1 MAVESLSILT
11 YFLPHLIGISL
22 GLISGLIPG
31 VGNFVL
37 MLLIWPLLSK
47 LGIFELLMMYASM
60 AAISQY
66 IGSIPAIVY
75 GIPGESS
82 SYPAVAESK
91 RLTTTTQVSQAI
103 SGSAFGS
110 AAGSMLIVILCYTF
124 AEYTD
129 LIKYFYNT
137 KILVGLLLTVTLVMI
152 FTVNNRWYIN
162 VLLIASGLLL
172 GLIGYNSYLGINF
185 ATFGNM
191 YLYAGLPMPVV
202 LICLFA
208 IPQMMHHINSDV
220 DKKIGKAYD
229 LGKLYIL
236 NPLALVGSTLI
247 GFFGGLIPG
256 LTTVFSSTAA
266 YNVSMMFTKDPVKRI
281 VVSETA
287 NNAGAFSML
296 LPLLIFG
303 VPLIGSE
310 AILLFLMEQKGYNL
324 VQYKFSDFL
333 PQLALGLALV
343 NLVGFLI
350 AWPLSRVVPI
360 FYKINLK
367 ILLSLL
373 IFALFCVTL
382 YTGYMNYSMQYYF
395 VCFIILAP
403 IGVLLR
409 NVDTLPLVFA
419 FIIHNKLIDG
429 TFRLYQLIN

>member
-1 MAVESLSILT
+1 LDIY
-11 YFLPHLIGISL
+11 YFVPHLVGVGL

-37 MLLIWPLLSK
+37 MLLAWPFLTVF
-47 LGIFELLMMYASM
+47 GIVELLIMYASM

-82 SYPAVAESK
+82 SYPAVAESRNLK
-91 RLTTTTQVSQAI
+91 TIPQVSNAI

-110 AAGSMLIVILCYTF
+110 AVGSLVVVGLCYAF
-124 AEYTD
+124 VEYTP

-137 KILVGLLLTVTLVMI
+137 YVLVGLLLAVTLAMI
-152 FTVNNRWYIN
+152 VTCGNRWYVNALYI
-162 VLLIASGLLL
+162 VSGLGL
-172 GLIGYNSYLGINF
+172 GIIGYNSYLNINV
-185 ATFGNM
+185 ATFGNT

-208 IPQMMHHINSDV
+208 IPQMLHHWDADIA
-220 DKKIGKAYD
+220 KTKAKAYE
-229 LGKLYIL
+229 LGRVYIL
-236 NPLALVGSTLI
+236 NPLALLASTAI

-266 YNVSMMFTKDPVKRI
+266 YNASMLVTKDPVNRI

-310 AILLFLMEQKGYNL
+310 AILLFLMEQKGFNL
-324 VQYKFSDFL
+324 VQFEFSDFL
-333 PQLALGLALV
+333 PELALGLVLV
-343 NLVGFLI
+343 NFIGFMI
-350 AWPLSRVVPI
+350 AWPLSKMVPV
-360 FYKINLK
+360 FYNFNLK
-367 ILLSLL
+367 ILISLL
-373 IFALFCVTL
+373 IIALFGVTL
-382 YTGYMNYSMQYYF
+382 YTGLMNYSMLYYLI
-395 VCFIILAP
+395 CFAVLAP
-403 IGVLLR
+403 IGMLLR
-409 NVDTLPLVFA
+409 NTDTLPLVFA

-429 TFRLYQLIN
+429 VFRLNQLLF

>member
-1 MAVESLSILT
+1 MDIY
-11 YFLPHLIGISL
+11 YFVPHLVGVGL

-37 MLLIWPLLSK
+37 MLLVWPFLSVF
-47 LGIFELLMMYASM
+47 GIVELLIMYASM

-82 SYPAVAESK
+82 SYPAVAES
-91 RLTTTTQVSQAI
+91 RNLTSVSQVSHAI

-110 AAGSMLIVILCYTF
+110 VVGSLTVVGLCYAF
-124 AEYTD
+124 VEYTD
-129 LIKYFYNT
+129 LIKYFYST
-137 KILVGLLLTVTLVMI
+137 KILVGLLLLVTLVMI
-152 FTVNNRWYIN
+152 FTVNNRWWVN
-162 VLLIASGLLL
+162 FMLILSGIGL
-172 GLIGYNSYLGINF
+172 GMIGYNSYLNINF

-191 YLYAGLPMPVV
+191 HLYAGLPMPVV

-208 IPQMMHHINSDV
+208 IPQMLHHWDTEITKSIN
-220 DKKIGKAYD
+220 KTYE
-229 LGKLYIL
+229 LGRLYIL
-236 NPLALVGSTLI
+236 NPVALIGSTVI

-266 YNVSMMFTKDPVKRI
+266 YNASMLFTKDPVKRI

-310 AILLFLMEQKGYNL
+310 AILLFLMEQKGFNL
-324 VQYKFSDFL
+324 VQFKFSDFL
-333 PQLALGLALV
+333 PELALGLVLV
-343 NLVGFLI
+343 NAIGFMI
-350 AWPLSRVVPI
+350 AWPLSKVVPV
-360 FYKINLK
+360 FYKFNIK
-367 ILLSLL
+367 IVISLL
-373 IFALFCVTL
+373 IIGLFFVTL
-382 YTGYMNYSMQYYF
+382 YTGYMNYSMAYYL
-395 VCFIILAP
+395 VCFVVLAP
-403 IGVLLR
+403 LGVLLR

-429 TFRLYQLIN
+429 LFRLHQLS

>member
-1 MAVESLSILT
+1 MDIY
-11 YFLPHLIGISL
+11 YFVPHLVGVGL

-37 MLLIWPLLSK
+37 MLLVWPFLSVF
-47 LGIFELLMMYASM
+47 GIVELLIMYASM

-82 SYPAVAESK
+82 SYPAVAES
-91 RLTTTTQVSQAI
+91 RNLTSVSQVSHAI

-110 AAGSMLIVILCYTF
+110 VVGSLTVVGLCYAF
-124 AEYTD
+124 VEYTD
-129 LIKYFYNT
+129 LIKHFYNT
-137 KILVGLLLTVTLVMI
+137 KILVGLLLLVTLVMI
-152 FTVNNRWYIN
+152 FTVNNRWWVN
-162 VLLIASGLLL
+162 FMLILSGIGL
-172 GLIGYNSYLGINF
+172 GMIGYNSYLNINF

-191 YLYAGLPMPVV
+191 HLYAGLPMPVV

-208 IPQMMHHINSDV
+208 IPQMLHHWDTEITKSLN
-220 DKKIGKAYD
+220 KTYE
-229 LGKLYIL
+229 LGRLYIL
-236 NPLALVGSTLI
+236 NPVALLGSTVI

-266 YNVSMMFTKDPVKRI
+266 YNASMLFTKDPVKRI

-310 AILLFLMEQKGYNL
+310 AILLFLMEQKGFNL
-324 VQYKFSDFL
+324 VQFKFSDFL
-333 PQLALGLALV
+333 PELALGLVVV
-343 NLVGFLI
+343 NAVGFMM
-350 AWPLSRVVPI
+350 AWPLSKMVPS
-360 FYKINLK
+360 FYRFNIKI
-367 ILLSLL
+367 IISLL
-373 IFALFCVTL
+373 IIALFFVTL
-382 YTGYMNYSMQYYF
+382 YTGYINYSMAYYF
-395 VCFIILAP
+395 VCFVVLAP

-429 TFRLYQLIN
+429 LFRLYQLS

>member
-1 MAVESLSILT
+1 M
-11 YFLPHLIGISL
+11 YFVPHLVGIGF

-37 MLLIWPLLSK
+37 MLLAWPFLSMF
-47 LGIFELLMMYASM
+47 GIFELLMMYASM

-91 RLTTTTQVSQAI
+91 RLTKQKQVSQSI

-110 AAGSMLIVILCYTF
+110 AFGSLLVVGLCYLF
-124 AEYTD
+124 IDYTD
-129 LIKYFYNT
+129 LIKHFYNT

-152 FTVNNRWYIN
+152 FTVNNRWYTNI
-162 VLLIASGLLL
+162 LLIVSGLGL
-172 GLIGYNSYLGINF
+172 GLIGYNSYLNINV
-185 ATFGNM
+185 ATFDNT

-208 IPQMMHHINSDV
+208 IPQMMHHMNADA
-220 DKKIGKAYD
+220 DKILAKTYELSKV
-229 LGKLYIL
+229 YIL
-236 NPLALVGSTLI
+236 NPLALIGSTVI
-247 GFFGGLIPG
+247 GFVGGLIPG

-266 YNVSMMFTKDPVKRI
+266 YNASMLFTKDPVKRI

-310 AILLFLMEQKGYNL
+310 AILLFLMEQKGFNL
-324 VQYKFSDFL
+324 VQFQFSTFL
-333 PQLALGLALV
+333 PELAVGLVIV
-343 NLVGFLI
+343 NVIGFTI
-350 AWPLSRVVPI
+350 AWPLSKMVPL
-360 FYKINLK
+360 FYKFNLK
-367 ILLSLL
+367 IILSIL
-373 IFALFCVTL
+373 IFMLFFVTL
-382 YTGYMNYSMQYYF
+382 YTGHINYTMEYYLI
-395 VCFIILAP
+395 CFIVLAP
-403 IGVLLR
+403 IGVLLK

-429 TFRLYQLIN
+429 LFRLYQLS

>member
-1 MAVESLSILT
+1 MDIY
-11 YFLPHLIGISL
+11 YFVPHLVGVGL

-37 MLLIWPLLSK
+37 MLLVWPFLSVF
-47 LGIFELLMMYASM
+47 GIVELLIMYASM

-82 SYPAVAESK
+82 SYPAVAES
-91 RLTTTTQVSQAI
+91 RNLTSISQVSQAI

-110 AAGSMLIVILCYTF
+110 VVGSLTVVGLCYAF
-124 AEYTD
+124 VEYTD
-129 LIKYFYNT
+129 LIKHFYNT
-137 KILVGLLLTVTLVMI
+137 KILVGLLLLVTLVMI
-152 FTVNNRWYIN
+152 VTVNNRWWVN
-162 VLLIASGLLL
+162 SMLILSGIGL
-172 GLIGYNSYLGINF
+172 GMIGYNSYLNINF
-185 ATFGNM
+185 ATFGNT

-208 IPQMMHHINSDV
+208 IPQMLHHWDTEITKSLN
-220 DKKIGKAYD
+220 KTYE
-229 LGKLYIL
+229 LGRLYIL
-236 NPLALVGSTLI
+236 NPVALLGSTLI

-266 YNVSMMFTKDPVKRI
+266 YNASMLFTKDPVKRI

-310 AILLFLMEQKGYNL
+310 AILLFLMEQKGFNL
-324 VQYKFSDFL
+324 VQFKFSDFL
-333 PQLALGLALV
+333 PELALGLVVV
-343 NLVGFLI
+343 NAVGFMM
-350 AWPLSRVVPI
+350 AWPLSKMVPS
-360 FYKINLK
+360 FYRFNIKI
-367 ILLSLL
+367 IISLL
-373 IFALFCVTL
+373 IIALFFVTL
-382 YTGYMNYSMQYYF
+382 YTGYMNYSMAYYLICF
-395 VCFIILAP
+395 VVLAP

-419 FIIHNKLIDG
+419 FIIHNKLVDG
-429 TFRLYQLIN
+429 LFRLNQLL

>member
-1 MAVESLSILT
+1 LDIY
-11 YFLPHLIGISL
+11 YFVPHLVGVGL

-37 MLLIWPLLSK
+37 MLLVWPFLSVF
-47 LGIFELLMMYASM
+47 GIVELLIMYASM

-82 SYPAVAESK
+82 SYPAVAES
-91 RLTTTTQVSQAI
+91 RNLTSISQVSQAI

-110 AAGSMLIVILCYTF
+110 VVGSLTVVGLCYAF
-124 AEYTD
+124 VEYTD
-129 LIKYFYNT
+129 SIKYFYST
-137 KILVGLLLTVTLVMI
+137 KILVGLLLLVTLVMI
-152 FTVNNRWYIN
+152 VTVNNRWWIN
-162 VLLIASGLLL
+162 FLLILSGIGL
-172 GLIGYNSYLGINF
+172 GMIGYNSYLNINF

-191 YLYAGLPMPVV
+191 HLYAGLPMPVV

-208 IPQMMHHINSDV
+208 IPQMLHHWDTEITKSIN
-220 DKKIGKAYD
+220 KTYE
-229 LGKLYIL
+229 LGRLYIL
-236 NPLALVGSTLI
+236 NPVALLGSTLI

-266 YNVSMMFTKDPVKRI
+266 YNASMLFTKDPVKRI

-310 AILLFLMEQKGYNL
+310 AILLFLMEQKGFNL
-324 VQYKFSDFL
+324 VQFKFSDFL
-333 PQLALGLALV
+333 PELALGLVVV
-343 NLVGFLI
+343 NAVGFMM
-350 AWPLSRVVPI
+350 AWPLSKMVPS
-360 FYKINLK
+360 FYRFNIKI
-367 ILLSLL
+367 IISLL
-373 IFALFCVTL
+373 IIALFFVTL
-382 YTGYMNYSMQYYF
+382 YTGYMNYSMAYYF
-395 VCFIILAP
+395 VCFVILAP

-419 FIIHNKLIDG
+419 FIIHNKLVDG
-429 TFRLYQLIN
+429 LFRLYQLS

>member
-1 MAVESLSILT
+1 MDIY
-11 YFLPHLIGISL
+11 YFVPHLVGVGL

-37 MLLIWPLLSK
+37 MLLVWPFLSVF
-47 LGIFELLMMYASM
+47 GIVELLIMYASM

-82 SYPAVAESK
+82 SYPAVAES
-91 RLTTTTQVSQAI
+91 RNLTSISQVSQAI

-110 AAGSMLIVILCYTF
+110 VVGSLTVVGLCYAF
-124 AEYTD
+124 VEYTD
-129 LIKYFYNT
+129 LIKYFYST
-137 KILVGLLLTVTLVMI
+137 KILVGLLLLVTLVMI
-152 FTVNNRWYIN
+152 FTVNNRWWVN
-162 VLLIASGLLL
+162 FVLILSGIGL
-172 GLIGYNSYLGINF
+172 GMIGYNSYLNINF

-191 YLYAGLPMPVV
+191 HLYAGLPMPVV

-208 IPQMMHHINSDV
+208 IPQMLHHWDTEITNGIN
-220 DKKIGKAYD
+220 KTYE
-229 LGKLYIL
+229 LGRLYIL
-236 NPLALVGSTLI
+236 NPVALFGSTLI

-266 YNVSMMFTKDPVKRI
+266 YNASMLFTKDPVKRI

-310 AILLFLMEQKGYNL
+310 AILLFLMEQKGFNL
-324 VQYKFSDFL
+324 VQFKFSDFL
-333 PQLALGLALV
+333 PELALGLVVV
-343 NLVGFLI
+343 NAVGFMM
-350 AWPLSRVVPI
+350 AWPLSKMVPS
-360 FYKINLK
+360 FYRFNIKI
-367 ILLSLL
+367 IISLL
-373 IFALFCVTL
+373 IIALFFVTL
-382 YTGYMNYSMQYYF
+382 YTGYMNYSTAYYL
-395 VCFIILAP
+395 VCFAILAP
-403 IGVLLR
+403 MGVLLR

-419 FIIHNKLIDG
+419 FIIHNKLVDG
-429 TFRLYQLIN
+429 LFRLYQLS

>member
-1 MAVESLSILT
+1 LDIY
-11 YFLPHLIGISL
+11 YFVPHLVGVGL

-37 MLLIWPLLSK
+37 MLLAWPFLTVF
-47 LGIFELLMMYASM
+47 GIVELLIMYASM

-82 SYPAVAESK
+82 SYPAVAESRNLK
-91 RLTTTTQVSQAI
+91 TIPQVSNAI

-110 AAGSMLIVILCYTF
+110 AVGSLVVVGLCYAF
-124 AEYTD
+124 VEYTP

-137 KILVGLLLTVTLVMI
+137 YVLVGLLLAVTLAMI
-152 FTVNNRWYIN
+152 VTCGNRWYVNALYI
-162 VLLIASGLLL
+162 VSGLGL
-172 GLIGYNSYLGINF
+172 GIIGYNSYLNINI
-185 ATFGNM
+185 ATFDNIH
-191 YLYAGLPMPVV
+191 LYAGLPMPVV

-208 IPQMMHHINSDV
+208 IPQMLHHWDADIA
-220 DKKIGKAYD
+220 KTKAKAYE
-229 LGKLYIL
+229 LGRVYIL
-236 NPLALVGSTLI
+236 NPLALLASTAI

-266 YNVSMMFTKDPVKRI
+266 YNASMLVTKDPVKRI

-310 AILLFLMEQKGYNL
+310 AILLFLMEQKGFNL
-324 VQYKFSDFL
+324 VQFEFSDFL
-333 PQLALGLALV
+333 PELALGLVLV
-343 NLVGFLI
+343 NFIGFMI
-350 AWPLSRVVPI
+350 AWPLSKMVPV
-360 FYKINLK
+360 FYNFNLK
-367 ILLSLL
+367 ILISLL
-373 IFALFCVTL
+373 IIALFGVTL
-382 YTGYMNYSMQYYF
+382 YTGLMNYSMLYYLI
-395 VCFIILAP
+395 CFAVLAP
-403 IGVLLR
+403 IGMLLR
-409 NVDTLPLVFA
+409 NTDTLPLVFA

-429 TFRLYQLIN
+429 VFRLNQLLF

>member
-1 MAVESLSILT
+1 MDIY
-11 YFLPHLIGISL
+11 YFVPHLVGVGL

-37 MLLIWPLLSK
+37 MLLVWPFLSVF
-47 LGIFELLMMYASM
+47 GIVELLIMYASM

-82 SYPAVAESK
+82 SYPAVAES
-91 RLTTTTQVSQAI
+91 RNLTSISQVSQAI

-110 AAGSMLIVILCYTF
+110 VVGSLTVVGLCYAF
-124 AEYTD
+124 VEYTD
-129 LIKYFYNT
+129 LIKYFYST
-137 KILVGLLLTVTLVMI
+137 KILVGLLLLVTLVMI
-152 FTVNNRWYIN
+152 FTVNNRWWVN
-162 VLLIASGLLL
+162 FLLILSGIGL
-172 GLIGYNSYLGINF
+172 GMIGYNSYLNINF

-191 YLYAGLPMPVV
+191 HLYAGLPMPVV

-208 IPQMMHHINSDV
+208 IPQMLHHWDTEITKSIN
-220 DKKIGKAYD
+220 KTYE
-229 LGKLYIL
+229 LGRLYIL
-236 NPLALVGSTLI
+236 NPVALFGSTLI

-266 YNVSMMFTKDPVKRI
+266 YNASMLFTKDPVKRI

-310 AILLFLMEQKGYNL
+310 AILLFLMEQKGFNL
-324 VQYKFSDFL
+324 VQFKFSDFL
-333 PQLALGLALV
+333 PELALGLVVV
-343 NLVGFLI
+343 NAVGFMM
-350 AWPLSRVVPI
+350 AWPLSKMVPS
-360 FYKINLK
+360 FYRFDIKI
-367 ILLSLL
+367 IISLL
-373 IFALFCVTL
+373 IIALFFVTL
-382 YTGYMNYSMQYYF
+382 YTGYINYSMAYYF
-395 VCFIILAP
+395 VCFVILAP

-419 FIIHNKLIDG
+419 FIIHNKLVDG
-429 TFRLYQLIN
+429 LFRLYQLS

>member
-1 MAVESLSILT
+1 MDIY
-11 YFLPHLIGISL
+11 YFVPHLVGVGL

-37 MLLIWPLLSK
+37 MLLVWPFLSVF
-47 LGIFELLMMYASM
+47 GIVELLIMYASM

-82 SYPAVAESK
+82 SYPAVAES
-91 RLTTTTQVSQAI
+91 RNLTSISQVSQAI

-110 AAGSMLIVILCYTF
+110 VVGSLTVVGLCYAF
-124 AEYTD
+124 VEYTD
-129 LIKYFYNT
+129 LIKYFYST
-137 KILVGLLLTVTLVMI
+137 KILVGLLLLVTLVMI
-152 FTVNNRWYIN
+152 FTVNNRWWVN
-162 VLLIASGLLL
+162 FVLILSGIGL
-172 GLIGYNSYLGINF
+172 GMIGYNSYLNINF

-191 YLYAGLPMPVV
+191 HLYAGLPMPVV

-208 IPQMMHHINSDV
+208 IPQMLHHWDTEITKSIN
-220 DKKIGKAYD
+220 KTYE
-229 LGKLYIL
+229 LGRLYIL
-236 NPLALVGSTLI
+236 NPVALLGSTLI

-266 YNVSMMFTKDPVKRI
+266 YNASMLFTKDPVKRI

-310 AILLFLMEQKGYNL
+310 AILLFLMEQKGFNL
-324 VQYKFSDFL
+324 VQFKFGDFL
-333 PQLALGLALV
+333 PELALGLVVV
-343 NLVGFLI
+343 NAVGFMM
-350 AWPLSRVVPI
+350 AWPLSKMVPS
-360 FYKINLK
+360 FYRFDIKI
-367 ILLSLL
+367 IISLL
-373 IFALFCVTL
+373 IIALFFVTL
-382 YTGYMNYSMQYYF
+382 YTGYMNYSMAYYF
-395 VCFIILAP
+395 VCFVVLAP

-419 FIIHNKLIDG
+419 FIIHNKLVDG
-429 TFRLYQLIN
+429 LFRLYQLS

>member
-1 MAVESLSILT
+1 MDIY
-11 YFLPHLIGISL
+11 YFVPHLVGVGL

-37 MLLIWPLLSK
+37 MLLVWPFLSVF
-47 LGIFELLMMYASM
+47 GIVELLIMYASM

-82 SYPAVAESK
+82 SYPAVAES
-91 RLTTTTQVSQAI
+91 RNLTSISQVSQAI

-110 AAGSMLIVILCYTF
+110 VVGSLTVVGLCYAF
-124 AEYTD
+124 VEYTD
-129 LIKYFYNT
+129 LIKYFYST
-137 KILVGLLLTVTLVMI
+137 KILVGLLLLVTLVMI
-152 FTVNNRWYIN
+152 FTVNNRWWVN
-162 VLLIASGLLL
+162 FMLILSGIGL
-172 GLIGYNSYLGINF
+172 GMIGYNSYLNINF

-191 YLYAGLPMPVV
+191 HLYAGLPMPVV

-208 IPQMMHHINSDV
+208 IPQMLHHWNTEITKSLN
-220 DKKIGKAYD
+220 KTYE
-229 LGKLYIL
+229 LGRLYIL
-236 NPLALVGSTLI
+236 NPVALLGSTVI

-266 YNVSMMFTKDPVKRI
+266 YNASMLFTKDPVKRI

-310 AILLFLMEQKGYNL
+310 AILLFLMEQKGFNL
-324 VQYKFSDFL
+324 VQFKFSDFL
-333 PQLALGLALV
+333 PELALGLVVV
-343 NLVGFLI
+343 NAVGFMM
-350 AWPLSRVVPI
+350 AWPLSKIVPS
-360 FYKINLK
+360 FYKFDIK
-367 ILLSLL
+367 IIISLL
-373 IFALFCVTL
+373 IIALFFVTL
-382 YTGYMNYSMQYYF
+382 YTGYMNYSMTYYL
-395 VCFIILAP
+395 VCFVVLAP
-403 IGVLLR
+403 LGVLLR

-419 FIIHNKLIDG
+419 FIIHNKLVDG
-429 TFRLYQLIN
+429 LFRLHQLS

>member
-1 MAVESLSILT
+1 MDIY
-11 YFLPHLIGISL
+11 YFVPHLVGVGL
-22 GLISGLIPG
+22 GLVSGLIPG

-37 MLLIWPLLSK
+37 MLLVWPFLSVF
-47 LGIFELLMMYASM
+47 GIVELLIMYASM

-82 SYPAVAESK
+82 SYPAVAES
-91 RLTTTTQVSQAI
+91 RNLTSVSQVSQAI

-110 AAGSMLIVILCYTF
+110 VVGSLAVVGLCYAF
-124 AEYTD
+124 VEYTD
-129 LIKYFYNT
+129 LIKYFYST
-137 KILVGLLLTVTLVMI
+137 KILVGLLLLVTLVMI
-152 FTVNNRWYIN
+152 FTVNNRWWVN
-162 VLLIASGLLL
+162 FMLILSGIGL
-172 GLIGYNSYLGINF
+172 GMIGYNSYLNINF

-191 YLYAGLPMPVV
+191 HLYAGLPMPVV

-208 IPQMMHHINSDV
+208 IPQMLHHWDTEITKSLN
-220 DKKIGKAYD
+220 KTYE
-229 LGKLYIL
+229 LGRLYIL
-236 NPLALVGSTLI
+236 NPVALLGSTVI

-266 YNVSMMFTKDPVKRI
+266 YNASMLFTKDPVKRI

-310 AILLFLMEQKGYNL
+310 AILLFLMEQKGFNL
-324 VQYKFSDFL
+324 VQFKFSDFL
-333 PQLALGLALV
+333 PELALGLVVV
-343 NLVGFLI
+343 NAVGFMI
-350 AWPLSRVVPI
+350 AWPLSKMVPS
-360 FYKINLK
+360 FYRFNIKI
-367 ILLSLL
+367 IISLL
-373 IFALFCVTL
+373 IIALFFVTL
-382 YTGYMNYSMQYYF
+382 YTGYMNYSMAYYL
-395 VCFIILAP
+395 VCFVVLAP
-403 IGVLLR
+403 LGVLLR

-429 TFRLYQLIN
+429 LFRLHQLS

>member
-1 MAVESLSILT
+1 LDIY
-11 YFLPHLIGISL
+11 YFVPHLVGVGL

-37 MLLIWPLLSK
+37 MLLVWPFLSVF
-47 LGIFELLMMYASM
+47 GIVELLIMYASM

-82 SYPAVAESK
+82 SYPAVAES
-91 RLTTTTQVSQAI
+91 RNLTSISQVSQAI

-110 AAGSMLIVILCYTF
+110 VVGSLTVVGLCYAF
-124 AEYTD
+124 VEYTD
-129 LIKYFYNT
+129 LIKYFYST
-137 KILVGLLLTVTLVMI
+137 KILVGLLLLVTLVMI
-152 FTVNNRWYIN
+152 FTVNNRRWVN
-162 VLLIASGLLL
+162 FVLILSGIGL
-172 GLIGYNSYLGINF
+172 GMIGYNSYLNINF

-191 YLYAGLPMPVV
+191 HLYAGLPMPVV

-208 IPQMMHHINSDV
+208 IPQMLHHWDTEITKSIN
-220 DKKIGKAYD
+220 KTYE
-229 LGKLYIL
+229 LGRLYIL
-236 NPLALVGSTLI
+236 NPVALFGSTLI

-266 YNVSMMFTKDPVKRI
+266 YNASMLFTKDPVKRI

-310 AILLFLMEQKGYNL
+310 AILLFLMEQKGFNL
-324 VQYKFSDFL
+324 VQFKFSDFL
-333 PQLALGLALV
+333 PELALGLVVV
-343 NLVGFLI
+343 NAVGFMM
-350 AWPLSRVVPI
+350 AWPLSKMVPS
-360 FYKINLK
+360 FYRFDIKI
-367 ILLSLL
+367 IISLL
-373 IFALFCVTL
+373 IIALFFVTL
-382 YTGYMNYSMQYYF
+382 YTGYINYSMAYYF
-395 VCFIILAP
+395 VCFVILAP

-419 FIIHNKLIDG
+419 FIIHNKLVDG
-429 TFRLYQLIN
+429 LFRLYQLS

>member
-1 MAVESLSILT
+1 MDIY
-11 YFLPHLIGISL
+11 YFVPHLVGVGL

-37 MLLIWPLLSK
+37 MLLVWPFLSVF
-47 LGIFELLMMYASM
+47 GIVELLIMYASM

-82 SYPAVAESK
+82 SYPAVAES
-91 RLTTTTQVSQAI
+91 RNLTTVQQVSQAI

-110 AAGSMLIVILCYTF
+110 VVGSLTVVGLCYAF
-124 AEYTD
+124 VEYTD
-129 LIKYFYNT
+129 LIKYFYST
-137 KILVGLLLTVTLVMI
+137 KILVGLLLLVTLVMI
-152 FTVNNRWYIN
+152 FTVNNRWWVN
-162 VLLIASGLLL
+162 FMLILSGIGL
-172 GLIGYNSYLGINF
+172 GMIGYNSYLNINF

-191 YLYAGLPMPVV
+191 HLYAGLPMPVV

-208 IPQMMHHINSDV
+208 IPQMLHHWNTEITKSLN
-220 DKKIGKAYD
+220 KTYE
-229 LGKLYIL
+229 LGRLYIL
-236 NPLALVGSTLI
+236 NPVALLGSTVI

-266 YNVSMMFTKDPVKRI
+266 YNASMLFTKDPVKRI

-310 AILLFLMEQKGYNL
+310 AILLFLMEQKGFNL
-324 VQYKFSDFL
+324 VQFKFSDFL
-333 PQLALGLALV
+333 PELALGLVVV
-343 NLVGFLI
+343 NAVGFMM
-350 AWPLSRVVPI
+350 AWPLSKIVPS
-360 FYKINLK
+360 FYKFDIK
-367 ILLSLL
+367 IIISLL
-373 IFALFCVTL
+373 IIALFFVTL
-382 YTGYMNYSMQYYF
+382 YTGYMNYSMTYYL
-395 VCFIILAP
+395 VCFVVLAP
-403 IGVLLR
+403 LGVLLR

-419 FIIHNKLIDG
+419 FIIHNKLVDG
-429 TFRLYQLIN
+429 LFRLHQLS

>member
-1 MAVESLSILT
+1 V
-11 YFLPHLIGISL
+11 GVGL
-22 GLISGLIPG
+22 GLVSGLIPG

-37 MLLIWPLLSK
+37 MLLIWPFLSVF
-47 LGIFELLMMYASM
+47 GIVELLIMYASM

-82 SYPAVAESK
+82 SYPAVAES
-91 RLTTTTQVSQAI
+91 RNLTTMQQVSHAI

-110 AAGSMLIVILCYTF
+110 VVGSLTVVGLCYAF
-124 AEYTD
+124 VEYTD
-129 LIKYFYNT
+129 LIKYFYST
-137 KILVGLLLTVTLVMI
+137 KILVGLLLLVTLVMI
-152 FTVNNRWYIN
+152 VTVNNRWWIN
-162 VLLIASGLLL
+162 LTLILSGIGL
-172 GLIGYNSYLGINF
+172 GMIGYNSYLNVNI
-185 ATFGNM
+185 ATFDNIH
-191 YLYAGLPMPVV
+191 LYAGLPMPVV

-208 IPQMMHHINSDV
+208 IPQMMHHWNTEITKSLS
-220 DKKIGKAYD
+220 KTYE
-229 LGKLYIL
+229 LGRLYIL
-236 NPLALVGSTLI
+236 NPVALFGSTLI

-266 YNVSMMFTKDPVKRI
+266 YNASMLFTKDPVKRI

-310 AILLFLMEQKGYNL
+310 AILLFLMEQKGFNL
-324 VQYKFSDFL
+324 VQFKFSDFL
-333 PQLALGLALV
+333 PELALGLVLV
-343 NLVGFLI
+343 NAIGFMI
-350 AWPLSRVVPI
+350 AWPLSKAVPV
-360 FYKINLK
+360 FYKFNIK
-367 ILLSLL
+367 IVISLL
-373 IFALFCVTL
+373 IIGLFFVTL
-382 YTGYMNYSMQYYF
+382 YTGYMNYSTAYYLI
-395 VCFIILAP
+395 CFAILAP

-429 TFRLYQLIN
+429 LFRLYQLS

>member
-1 MAVESLSILT
+1 MDIY
-11 YFLPHLIGISL
+11 YFVPHLVGVGL

-37 MLLIWPLLSK
+37 MLLVWPFLSVF
-47 LGIFELLMMYASM
+47 GIVELLIMYASM

-82 SYPAVAESK
+82 SYPAVAES
-91 RLTTTTQVSQAI
+91 RNLTSISQVSQAI

-110 AAGSMLIVILCYTF
+110 VVGSLTVVGLCYAF
-124 AEYTD
+124 VEYTD
-129 LIKYFYNT
+129 LIKYFYST
-137 KILVGLLLTVTLVMI
+137 KILVGLLLLVTLVMI
-152 FTVNNRWYIN
+152 FTVNNRWWVN
-162 VLLIASGLLL
+162 FVLILSGIGL
-172 GLIGYNSYLGINF
+172 GMIGYNSYLNINF

-191 YLYAGLPMPVV
+191 HLYAGLPMPVV

-208 IPQMMHHINSDV
+208 IPQMLHHWDTEITKSIN
-220 DKKIGKAYD
+220 KTYE
-229 LGKLYIL
+229 LGRLYIL
-236 NPLALVGSTLI
+236 NPVALLGSTLI

-266 YNVSMMFTKDPVKRI
+266 YNASMLFTKDPVKRI

-310 AILLFLMEQKGYNL
+310 AILLFLMEQKGFNL
-324 VQYKFSDFL
+324 VQFKFSDFL
-333 PQLALGLALV
+333 PELALGLVVV
-343 NLVGFLI
+343 NAVGFMM
-350 AWPLSRVVPI
+350 AWPLSKMVPS
-360 FYKINLK
+360 FYRFDIKI
-367 ILLSLL
+367 IISLL
-373 IFALFCVTL
+373 IIALFFVTL
-382 YTGYMNYSMQYYF
+382 YTGYMNYSMAYYF
-395 VCFIILAP
+395 VCFVVLAP
-403 IGVLLR
+403 VGVLLR

-419 FIIHNKLIDG
+419 FIIHNKLVDG
-429 TFRLYQLIN
+429 LFRLYQLS

>member
-1 MAVESLSILT
+1 MDIY
-11 YFLPHLIGISL
+11 YFVPHLVGVGL

-37 MLLIWPLLSK
+37 MLLVWPFLSVF
-47 LGIFELLMMYASM
+47 GIVELLIMYASM

-82 SYPAVAESK
+82 SYPAVAES
-91 RLTTTTQVSQAI
+91 RNLTSISQVSQAI

-110 AAGSMLIVILCYTF
+110 VVGSLTVVGLCYAF
-124 AEYTD
+124 VEYTD
-129 LIKYFYNT
+129 LIKYFYST
-137 KILVGLLLTVTLVMI
+137 KILVGLLLLVTLVMI
-152 FTVNNRWYIN
+152 FTVNNRWWVN
-162 VLLIASGLLL
+162 FVLILSGIGL
-172 GLIGYNSYLGINF
+172 GMIGYNSYLNINF

-191 YLYAGLPMPVV
+191 HLYAGLPMPVV

-208 IPQMMHHINSDV
+208 IPQMLHHWDTEITKSIN
-220 DKKIGKAYD
+220 KTYE
-229 LGKLYIL
+229 LGRLYIL
-236 NPLALVGSTLI
+236 NPVALLGSTLI

-266 YNVSMMFTKDPVKRI
+266 YNASMLFTKDPVKRI

-310 AILLFLMEQKGYNL
+310 AILLFLMEQKGFNL
-324 VQYKFSDFL
+324 VQFKFSDFL
-333 PQLALGLALV
+333 PELALGLVVV
-343 NLVGFLI
+343 NAVGFMM
-350 AWPLSRVVPI
+350 AWPLSKMVPS
-360 FYKINLK
+360 FYRFDIKI
-367 ILLSLL
+367 IISLL
-373 IFALFCVTL
+373 IIALFFVTL
-382 YTGYMNYSMQYYF
+382 YTGYMNYSMAYYF
-395 VCFIILAP
+395 VCFMVLAP

-419 FIIHNKLIDG
+419 FIIHNKLVDG
-429 TFRLYQLIN
+429 LFRLYQLS

>member
-1 MAVESLSILT
+1 V
-11 YFLPHLIGISL
+11 GVGL

-37 MLLIWPLLSK
+37 MLLVWPFLSVF
-47 LGIFELLMMYASM
+47 GIVELLIMYASM

-82 SYPAVAESK
+82 SYPAVAES
-91 RLTTTTQVSQAI
+91 RNLTSVSQVSHAI

-110 AAGSMLIVILCYTF
+110 VVGSLTVVGLCYAF
-124 AEYTD
+124 VEYTD
-129 LIKYFYNT
+129 LIKHFYNT
-137 KILVGLLLTVTLVMI
+137 KILVGLLLLVTLVMI
-152 FTVNNRWYIN
+152 FTVNNRWWVN
-162 VLLIASGLLL
+162 FVLILSGIGL
-172 GLIGYNSYLGINF
+172 GMIGYNSYLNINF

-191 YLYAGLPMPVV
+191 HLYAGLPMPVV

-208 IPQMMHHINSDV
+208 IPQMLHHWDTEITKSLN
-220 DKKIGKAYD
+220 KTYE
-229 LGKLYIL
+229 LGRLYIL
-236 NPLALVGSTLI
+236 NPVALLGSTLI

-266 YNVSMMFTKDPVKRI
+266 YNASMLFTKDPVKRI

-310 AILLFLMEQKGYNL
+310 AILLFLMEQKGFNL
-324 VQYKFSDFL
+324 VQFKFSDFL
-333 PQLALGLALV
+333 PELALGLVAV
-343 NLVGFLI
+343 NAIGFMI
-350 AWPLSRVVPI
+350 AWPLSKVVPV
-360 FYKINLK
+360 FYKFNIK
-367 ILLSLL
+367 IVISLL
-373 IFALFCVTL
+373 IIGLFFVTL
-382 YTGYMNYSMQYYF
+382 YTGYMNYSMAYYLI
-395 VCFIILAP
+395 CFLVLAP
-403 IGVLLR
+403 IGVLIR

-419 FIIHNKLIDG
+419 FIIHNKLVDG
-429 TFRLYQLIN
+429 LFRLHQLS

>member
-1 MAVESLSILT
+1 MDIY
-11 YFLPHLIGISL
+11 YFVPHLVGVGL

-37 MLLIWPLLSK
+37 MLLVWPFLSVF
-47 LGIFELLMMYASM
+47 GVVELLIMYASM

-82 SYPAVAESK
+82 SYPAVAES
-91 RLTTTTQVSQAI
+91 RNLTSISQVSQAI

-110 AAGSMLIVILCYTF
+110 VVGSLTVVGLCYAF
-124 AEYTD
+124 VEYTD
-129 LIKYFYNT
+129 LIKYFYST
-137 KILVGLLLTVTLVMI
+137 KMLVGLLLLVTLVMV
-152 FTVNNRWYIN
+152 FTVNNRWWVNFI
-162 VLLIASGLLL
+162 LILSGIGL
-172 GLIGYNSYLGINF
+172 GMIGYNSYLNINF

-191 YLYAGLPMPVV
+191 HLYAGLPMPVV

-208 IPQMMHHINSDV
+208 IPQMLHHWDTEITKSLNNT
-220 DKKIGKAYD
+220 YE
-229 LGKLYIL
+229 LGRLYIL
-236 NPLALVGSTLI
+236 NPVALLGSTVI

-266 YNVSMMFTKDPVKRI
+266 YNASMLFTKDPVKRI

-310 AILLFLMEQKGYNL
+310 AILLFLMEQKGFNL
-324 VQYKFSDFL
+324 VQFKFSDFL
-333 PQLALGLALV
+333 PELALGLVVV
-343 NLVGFLI
+343 NAIGFMM
-350 AWPLSRVVPI
+350 AWPLSKIVPS
-360 FYKINLK
+360 FYRFNIKI
-367 ILLSLL
+367 IISLL
-373 IFALFCVTL
+373 IIALFFVTL
-382 YTGYMNYSMQYYF
+382 YTGYMNYSMAYYL
-395 VCFIILAP
+395 VCFAILAP

-429 TFRLYQLIN
+429 LFRLTQLL

>member
-1 MAVESLSILT
+1 MDIY
-11 YFLPHLIGISL
+11 YFVPHLVGVGL

-37 MLLIWPLLSK
+37 MLLVWPFLSVF
-47 LGIFELLMMYASM
+47 GIVELLIMYASM

-82 SYPAVAESK
+82 SYPAVAES
-91 RLTTTTQVSQAI
+91 RNLTTVQQVSQAI

-110 AAGSMLIVILCYTF
+110 VVGSLTVVGLCYAF
-124 AEYTD
+124 VEYTD
-129 LIKYFYNT
+129 LIKYFYST
-137 KILVGLLLTVTLVMI
+137 KILVGLLLLVTLVMI
-152 FTVNNRWYIN
+152 FTVNNRWWVN
-162 VLLIASGLLL
+162 FMLILSGIGL
-172 GLIGYNSYLGINF
+172 GMIGYNSYLNINF

-191 YLYAGLPMPVV
+191 HLYAGLPMPVV

-208 IPQMMHHINSDV
+208 IPQMLHHWNTEITKSLN
-220 DKKIGKAYD
+220 KTYE
-229 LGKLYIL
+229 LGRLYIL
-236 NPLALVGSTLI
+236 NPVALLGSTVI

-266 YNVSMMFTKDPVKRI
+266 YNASMLFTKDPVKRI

-310 AILLFLMEQKGYNL
+310 AILLFLMEQKGFNL
-324 VQYKFSDFL
+324 VQFKFSDFL
-333 PQLALGLALV
+333 PELALGLVLV
-343 NLVGFLI
+343 NAIGFMI
-350 AWPLSRVVPI
+350 AWPLSKMVPS
-360 FYKINLK
+360 FYRFNIKI
-367 ILLSLL
+367 IISLL
-373 IFALFCVTL
+373 IIALFFVTL
-382 YTGYMNYSMQYYF
+382 YTGYMNYSMAYYF
-395 VCFIILAP
+395 VCFVVLAP

-419 FIIHNKLIDG
+419 FIIHNKLVDG
-429 TFRLYQLIN
+429 LFRLYQLS

>member
-1 MAVESLSILT
+1 MDIY
-11 YFLPHLIGISL
+11 YFVPHLVGVGL

-37 MLLIWPLLSK
+37 MLLVWPFLSVF
-47 LGIFELLMMYASM
+47 GIVELLIMYASM

-82 SYPAVAESK
+82 SYPAVAES
-91 RLTTTTQVSQAI
+91 RNLTSVSQVSHAI

-110 AAGSMLIVILCYTF
+110 VVGSLTVVGLCYAF
-124 AEYTD
+124 VEYTD
-129 LIKYFYNT
+129 LIKYFYST
-137 KILVGLLLTVTLVMI
+137 KILVGLLLLVTLVMI
-152 FTVNNRWYIN
+152 FTVNNRWWVN
-162 VLLIASGLLL
+162 FMLILSGIGL
-172 GLIGYNSYLGINF
+172 GMIGYNSYLNINF

-191 YLYAGLPMPVV
+191 HLYAGLPMPVV

-208 IPQMMHHINSDV
+208 IPQMLHHWDTEITKSLN
-220 DKKIGKAYD
+220 KTYE
-229 LGKLYIL
+229 LGRLYIL
-236 NPLALVGSTLI
+236 NPFALIGSTLI

-266 YNVSMMFTKDPVKRI
+266 YNASMLFTKDPVKRI

-310 AILLFLMEQKGYNL
+310 AILLFLMEQKGFNL
-324 VQYKFSDFL
+324 VQFKFSDFL
-333 PQLALGLALV
+333 PELALGLVVV
-343 NLVGFLI
+343 NAIGFMI
-350 AWPLSRVVPI
+350 AWPLSKMVPS
-360 FYKINLK
+360 FYRFNIKI
-367 ILLSLL
+367 IISLL
-373 IFALFCVTL
+373 IIALFFVTL
-382 YTGYMNYSMQYYF
+382 YTGYMNYSMAYYL
-395 VCFIILAP
+395 VCFVVLAP
-403 IGVLLR
+403 LGVLLR

-429 TFRLYQLIN
+429 LFRLHQLS

>member
-1 MAVESLSILT
+1 MDIY
-11 YFLPHLIGISL
+11 YFVPHLVGVGL

-37 MLLIWPLLSK
+37 MLLVWPFLSVF
-47 LGIFELLMMYASM
+47 GIVELLIMYASM

-82 SYPAVAESK
+82 SYPAVAES
-91 RLTTTTQVSQAI
+91 RNLTTVQQVSQAI

-110 AAGSMLIVILCYTF
+110 VVGSLTVVGLCYAF
-124 AEYTD
+124 VEYTD
-129 LIKYFYNT
+129 LIKYFYST
-137 KILVGLLLTVTLVMI
+137 KILVGLLLLVTLVMI
-152 FTVNNRWYIN
+152 FTVNNRWWVN
-162 VLLIASGLLL
+162 FMLILSGIGL
-172 GLIGYNSYLGINF
+172 GMIGYNSYLNINF

-191 YLYAGLPMPVV
+191 HLYAGLPMPVV

-208 IPQMMHHINSDV
+208 IPQMLHHWNTEITKSLN
-220 DKKIGKAYD
+220 KTYE
-229 LGKLYIL
+229 LGRLYIL
-236 NPLALVGSTLI
+236 NPVALLGSTVI

-266 YNVSMMFTKDPVKRI
+266 YNASMLFTKDPVKRI

-310 AILLFLMEQKGYNL
+310 AILLFLMEQKGFNL
-324 VQYKFSDFL
+324 VQFKFSDFL
-333 PQLALGLALV
+333 PELALGLVVV
-343 NLVGFLI
+343 NAVGFMI
-350 AWPLSRVVPI
+350 AWPLSKIVPS
-360 FYKINLK
+360 FYKFDIK
-367 ILLSLL
+367 IIISLL
-373 IFALFCVTL
+373 IIALFFVTL
-382 YTGYMNYSMQYYF
+382 YTGYMNYSMTYYL
-395 VCFIILAP
+395 VCFVVLAP
-403 IGVLLR
+403 LGVLLR

-419 FIIHNKLIDG
+419 FIIHNKLVDG
-429 TFRLYQLIN
+429 LFRLHQLS